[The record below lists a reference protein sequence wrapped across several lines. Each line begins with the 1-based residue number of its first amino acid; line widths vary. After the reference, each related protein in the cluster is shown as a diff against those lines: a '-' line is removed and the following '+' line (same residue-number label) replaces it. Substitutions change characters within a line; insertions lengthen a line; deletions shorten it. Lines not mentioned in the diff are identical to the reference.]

1 MDQSESLG
9 THHLQYVL
17 GKPVHGR
24 TLCSAADMKT
34 TRPGWLLPVLG
45 TIPSMESGG
54 RHSIAWPSTVV
65 GGIRGNCQSFF
76 TCRYKSEQRFK
87 CLVLFISHSEI

>member
-54 RHSIAWPSTVV
+54 RHSIAFLFFFLAF
-65 GGIRGNCQSFF
+65 NCSRWHKRQLSKLLHLQVQV
-76 TCRYKSEQRFK
+76 RAK
-87 CLVLFISHSEI
+87 V